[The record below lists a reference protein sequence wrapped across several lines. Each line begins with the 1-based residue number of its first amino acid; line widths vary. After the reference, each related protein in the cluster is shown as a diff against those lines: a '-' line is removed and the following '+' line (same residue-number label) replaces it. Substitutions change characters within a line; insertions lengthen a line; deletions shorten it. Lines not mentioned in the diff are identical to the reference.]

1 MNAAGGDVGGVTA
14 AHRPRVHE
22 AVRHQDEVL
31 RSTLW
36 TFVPPYNVPLHHED
50 VQLHVSLFLKSSPHS
65 WKICRTFR
73 NNQISQ
79 RLPVPGMTTNSAH
92 LLWRNVTASLMSLVL

>member
-50 VQLHVSLFLKSSPHS
+50 VQLHVSLFLKLLPS
-65 WKICRTFR
+65 
-73 NNQISQ
+73 
-79 RLPVPGMTTNSAH
+79 RLPIHGRSVGRSGTI
-92 LLWRNVTASLMSLVL
+92 R